1 MQNHTLLEIRTGRDS
16 KKEAL
21 AMSELLSSLPCL
33 RDDLLNCLLGK
44 NEIVGFEIALEN
56 QLVTFFIYSPNRLVE
71 TFKGL
76 LGAHYPE
83 ATITP
88 LSNKED
94 PLAHFQPVALNYY
107 RTQNLHPDINTFS
120 LEKGDCYPLKDWRE
134 FKDNDCLAPLLS
146 HLSQAAA
153 GEKVIIQ
160 YLITPSDD
168 NWKKSC
174 QHHLESSP
182 NENSTNTISPQMKT
196 LIEQKIQ
203 DKSFLVN
210 LNIATLTKNKER
222 ADFFFNNLESAF
234 ANLKKEGSNALKRH
248 TPLLTERRFRLMSM
262 RQLTKN
268 TAFHLNLHELASL
281 FHFPNHKVA
290 TIPNLAWGKNL
301 LGEPPANLPI
311 VRKEHP
317 LEMKKEIN
325 VFAETLYKN
334 EINRYGIRRADRR
347 RHMYVIGKTGTGK
360 STMLANMAIND
371 LRNNEGL
378 CFIDPHGDAIDIL
391 LNYIP
396 SNRINDVVFFNPADG
411 ERTVKINL
419 FEGDNIE
426 HRELIASGIV
436 AIFQKLY
443 SYSWGPRLEHFLR
456 NALLTLLQMDNAR
469 LSDIIQ
475 LFTEK
480 EFRQKVI
487 SQINDPVIKSFWLGE
502 FEPLQ
507 DRMKNEAVAP
517 ILNKVGQFVSSP
529 LVRNVVNADKSS
541 FSIEQI
547 MDEGKILLVN
557 LSQGLLGEDNATLL
571 GAMLITKIQ
580 LAAMARVHVPEENR
594 RDFYLYVDE
603 FQNFATTSFNKILS
617 EARKYRLNLILA
629 NQYIAQIPEEVQKA
643 IFGNCGSIVSF
654 VMGSEDAQVFS
665 REYGE
670 KYTYDDLVS
679 LNRHQIINR
688 ISIDNILSHPFPAYT
703 LPLAAIANQN
713 RQKVIRVSRERYAT
727 KKDVTTPTVTR
738 QSALTKQKNI
748 QPPNQNQTNK
758 PTMNKNQS
766 PPNKNHQQNP
776 RRSQGKNNYPSQK
789 QSLKHP
795 VPSSHQHPKKKLF
808 AQPTTNPSATKQ
820 PSNNPQVGQ

>member
-1 MQNHTLLEIRTGRDS
+1 MQNHTLLEIRTGRDG

-44 NEIVGFEIALEN
+44 NEIVSFEIALEN

-88 LSNKED
+88 LGSKED

-107 RTQNLHPDINTFS
+107 REQNLHPDINTFS

-174 QHHLESSP
+174 QRQIEPNP
-182 NENSTNTISPQMKT
+182 NENSTSAISPQMKT

-222 ADFFFNNLESAF
+222 AEFFFNNLESAF
-234 ANLKKEGSNALKRH
+234 ANLQKEGSNALKRH
-248 TPLLTERRFRLMSM
+248 SPLLTERRFRLMSM
-262 RQLTKN
+262 RQMTKN
-268 TAFHLNLHELASL
+268 TAFHLSLHELASL

-334 EINRYGIRRADRR
+334 EVNRYGIRRADRR

-419 FEGDNIE
+419 FEGENIE

-580 LAAMARVHVPEENR
+580 LAAMARVHVPEESR

-727 KKDVTTPTVTR
+727 KKDMTAPTVTR
-738 QSALTKQKNI
+738 PTVSSKQKSAPPTKQK
-748 QPPNQNQTNK
+748 QTNK
-758 PTMNKNQS
+758 PAMNKNQPS
-766 PPNKNHQQNP
+766 ANKNHQQNP
-776 RRSQGKNNYPSQK
+776 NRAQEQNNRLPQQPQKNPIS
-789 QSLKHP
+789 H
-795 VPSSHQHPKKKLF
+795 SHQHHKKKSSQLPVNR
-808 AQPTTNPSATKQ
+808 PTNQQS
-820 PSNNPQVGQ
+820 SDNPQIRQ